1 MQDKYQSDVVT
12 YEDFEFKRKYG
23 NHRSKEAKPLDDM
36 HLNAIPETFDLR
48 KKDGDAFTEKAELV
62 VLVEWR
68 A

>member
-1 MQDKYQSDVVT
+1 MQDKYQPDVVT

-23 NHRSKEAKPLDDM
+23 NHPSKEAKPLDDM
-36 HLNAIPETFDLR
+36 RLNAIPETIDLR
-48 KKDGDAFTEKAELV
+48 KKDGDAFLEKAELI